1 MRMALFAKCHP
12 PGVDEVHVTADSL
25 RLTKNKMSR
34 VEREAK
40 RKAVAVPDLAKPVT
54 LNFETQRVFNENK
67 AVPVNQIMMTAS
79 YTEEFSFHPT
89 VRIEHKEL
97 NPVLVN
103 GETIQT
109 KVGKMDYLKTQILM
123 LFTIATL
130 GLLIGFFI
138 AFFI

>member
-12 PGVDEVHVTADSL
+12 PGVNEVHVTADSL
-25 RLTKNKMSR
+25 RLTKNKLSR
-34 VEREAK
+34 VERKAK
-40 RKAVAVPDLAKPVT
+40 KKVVAVPDLAKPVT
-54 LNFETQRVFNENK
+54 LRVFNENK

-79 YTEEFSFHPT
+79 YTEEFSFQPT